1 MRVTT
6 SVTLPE
12 DVLAAIDKMDENRSE
27 FLERAAR
34 QYLARLDRAE
44 REKRDAEIYERE
56 IEYLNAEAMDA
67 LKFQA
72 IPE

>member
-1 MRVTT
+1 MKT

-12 DVLAAIDKMDENRSE
+12 DVLAAIDKVDENRSG

-34 QYLARLDRAE
+34 QYLARLDRAQ

-56 IEYLNAEAMDA
+56 MDYLNAEALDA
-67 LKFQA
+67 LEFQS
-72 IPE
+72 IP

>member
-1 MRVTT
+1 MRVKT

-12 DVLAAIDKMDENRSE
+12 DVLAAIDKVDENRSG

-34 QYLARLDRAE
+34 QYLARLNRALH
-44 REKRDAEIYERE
+44 EKRDEEIYARE
-56 IEYLNAEAMDA
+56 MEYLNAEAMNA
-67 LKFQA
+67 LEFQV